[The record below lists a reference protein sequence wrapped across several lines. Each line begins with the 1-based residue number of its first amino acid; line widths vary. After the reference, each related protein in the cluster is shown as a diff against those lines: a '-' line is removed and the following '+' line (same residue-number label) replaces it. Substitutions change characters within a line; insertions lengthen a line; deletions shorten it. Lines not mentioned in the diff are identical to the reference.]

1 MNSSF
6 ENMLYNIRGI
16 ADEIRSMSATVEE
29 VNAVLERIA
38 SRPVVCV
45 CLEIQTQFLK
55 DLEKYCSPT
64 CDCCCYFQGQPPPS

>member
-45 CLEIQTQFLK
+45 CLEIQTQFLI
-55 DLEKYCSPT
+55 
-64 CDCCCYFQGQPPPS
+64 